1 MLRKREGRIALK
13 VVENLGEGSAGAF
26 SGFGNLVVEF
36 RGICGE
42 GKLGK
47 GVVGRRGRVGVEE

>member
-47 GVVGRRGRVGVEE
+47 GVVGRRG